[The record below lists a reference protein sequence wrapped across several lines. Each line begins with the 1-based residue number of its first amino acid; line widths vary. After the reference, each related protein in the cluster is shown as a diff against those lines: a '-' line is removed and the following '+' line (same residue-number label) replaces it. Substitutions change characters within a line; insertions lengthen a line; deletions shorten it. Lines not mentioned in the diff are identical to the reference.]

1 MPKQGVHPFG
11 KKPLPKGR
19 VEWAISETKSLMA
32 AARLLQVSYNTFK
45 KYAKLYDVFHQNKN
59 ATGIGISKGPKG
71 SSSVTMGRIFSG
83 HNPNYPHYRLQERL
97 LKEGYLGS
105 ECSNCGFDEYRKSD
119 MTTPLLLCFYD
130 NDGKNHEL
138 QNLYFLCYNCFY
150 LLKPGGKLLHTPS
163 NVVKLRNKMLEALG
177 PTPLEEQEERITYK
191 LGDVV
196 QDDKTDLMNPNRSI
210 EDK

>member
-1 MPKQGVHPFG
+1 MPKQGAHPFG
-11 KKPLPKGR
+11 KKPIPKGR
-19 VEWAISETKSLMA
+19 IEWAISETKSLMS

-45 KYAKLYDVFHQNKN
+45 KYAKLYDLFHQNKN

-71 SSSVTMGRIFSG
+71 SSQVSMDRIFSCK
-83 HNPNYPHYRLQERL
+83 HPNYPHYRLQERL
-97 LKEGYLGS
+97 LRDGYLAS

-150 LLKPGGKLLHTPS
+150 LLKPG
-163 NVVKLRNKMLEALG
+163 R
-177 PTPLEEQEERITYK
+177 
-191 LGDVV
+191 
-196 QDDKTDLMNPNRSI
+196 
-210 EDK
+210 